1 MNSDSKSQG
10 LVICSK
16 SVRLGIQP
24 KPPVS
29 WQTRRVAAMFP
40 KLDPNDKSN
49 QGERIYLSIN
59 PGILKISRTN
69 TDRKVGEKSP
79 TPRKPIQK
87 WTPKSRA
94 NMVARF
100 SSLDYSSMFEKDK
113 PIPVMITLTY
123 PGDWL
128 VVAPS
133 AKASKAHLTSFRK
146 RFERRF
152 GIKLQALWRAEFQ
165 RRGAV
170 HFHLFCVAP
179 IPVNEFR
186 DWVAE
191 TWVSI
196 VNHPDPE
203 QKRRHRV
210 AGTAVDISLGAT
222 QDSPHRIAVYFSK
235 HSSPNIGAK
244 EYQNQPPQEWIESG
258 SVGRFWGYWNL
269 SFTSENVRLSREDA
283 LLASR
288 ILRRWFKSKRIYS
301 KVAVFRVNQETGVVK
316 KRTANRKLKR
326 FPSMSAFLVVNDG
339 VGIAKDLAQVI
350 ARKNTPFREAPLSQ
364 EPRGVLCPQS
374 SESATS
380 KVPQNTDATSK
391 KNNNSRFK
399 VGQAWAAFGSWLKRL
414 RGLKKNS

>member
-1 MNSDSKSQG
+1 
-10 LVICSK
+10 
-16 SVRLGIQP
+16 
-24 KPPVS
+24 
-29 WQTRRVAAMFP
+29 MFP
-40 KLDPNDKSN
+40 KIDPNHKSN

-69 TDRKVGEKSP
+69 TERKPGTKSP

-94 NMVARF
+94 NMIARF
-100 SSLDYSSMFEKDK
+100 SSLDYSSMFQKEN

-133 AKASKAHLTSFRK
+133 AKASKAHLTRFRK

-186 DWVAE
+186 EWVAE

-196 VNHPDPE
+196 VNHPDPV
-203 QKRRHRV
+203 QKKRHRV

-235 HSSPNIGAK
+235 HSSPNVGAK

-316 KRTANRKLKR
+316 KRTANRRLKR
-326 FPSMSAFLVVNDG
+326 FGSMSAFLVVNDG
-339 VGIAKDLAQVI
+339 IGIAENLAQAI
-350 ARKNTPFREAPLSQ
+350 ARINTPRREAPRRPEIRNTLHAK
-364 EPRGVLCPQS
+364 S
-374 SESATS
+374 SELATPE
-380 KVPQNTDATSK
+380 VPEETDAPSRKPRCSFGVGGKVWATL
-391 KNNNSRFK
+391 NSWF
-399 VGQAWAAFGSWLKRL
+399 ARL
-414 RGLKKNS
+414 RVSGTPKEPLKA

>member
-1 MNSDSKSQG
+1 
-10 LVICSK
+10 
-16 SVRLGIQP
+16 
-24 KPPVS
+24 
-29 WQTRRVAAMFP
+29 MFP
-40 KLDPNDKSN
+40 KLDSTEKKN

-69 TDRKVGEKSP
+69 TDRKVGAKFP

-100 SSLDYSSMFEKDK
+100 SSLDYSSMFEKEN

-152 GIKLQALWRAEFQ
+152 GIKLQALWKAEFQ

-179 IPVNEFR
+179 VSVIEFR

-210 AGTAVDISLGAT
+210 AGTAVDTSPGAT
-222 QDSPHRIAVYFSK
+222 QESPHRIAVYFSK

-244 EYQNQPPQEWIESG
+244 EYQNQPPHEWIQSG

-288 ILRRWFKSKRIYS
+288 TIRRWFNSKRIYS
-301 KVAVFRVNQETGVVK
+301 KVEVLRINQKTGVVK
-316 KRTANRKLKR
+316 KRLANRRLKR
-326 FPSMSAFLVVNDG
+326 FTSKSGFLVVNDG
-339 VGIAKDLAQVI
+339 VGIAEDLARAI
-350 ARKNTPFREAPLSQ
+350 ARKNAPLREAPPSIKGRRVSNAQPPESKPSKASQ
-364 EPRGVLCPQS
+364 TTCLNPEQSNNGVGKFVAAW
-374 SESATS
+374 SAF
-380 KVPQNTDATSK
+380 VA
-391 KNNNSRFK
+391 
-399 VGQAWAAFGSWLKRL
+399 WLKRL
-414 RGLKKNS
+414 RVPKKSP

>member
-16 SVRLGIQP
+16 SVRLGIQS

-49 QGERIYLSIN
+49 RGERIYLSIN
-59 PGILKISRTN
+59 AGVLKMSRTN
-69 TDRKVGEKSP
+69 TDRKVGAKSP

-100 SSLDYSSMFEKDK
+100 SSLDYSSMFEKEN

-152 GIKLQALWRAEFQ
+152 EIKLQALWRAEFQ

-283 LLASR
+283 LLTAR

-316 KRTANRKLKR
+316 KRTANRRLKR
-326 FPSMSAFLVVNDG
+326 FPSMSGFLVVNDG
-339 VGIAKDLAQVI
+339 VGIAEDLARAI
-350 ARKNTPFREAPLSQ
+350 ARKNAPFREAPPSVEVWRPSNASL
-364 EPRGVLCPQS
+364 
-374 SESATS
+374 ESATS
-380 KVPQNTDATSK
+380 KAQKILYLNPKESENSTGQFRRAWSAFASWLTRLWCRK
-391 KNNNSRFK
+391 KN
-399 VGQAWAAFGSWLKRL
+399 L
-414 RGLKKNS
+414 